1 MNKKIR
7 NLIIGAVVLVLLVGV
22 LLLLLFLPQN
32 STETEE
38 SSATETSYTSTSV
51 ELFSHEV
58 SDLDSITIDN
68 DANSVTINRTGD
80 AEYTVE
86 GLEDIEQND
95 QATSIANTITSLSA
109 TQLVEENPTDLA
121 KYGLD
126 APSSTLTVQYTDGT
140 SDVLYYGNTLP
151 TGSGCYGMVN
161 DDPAVYALSSTVAGY
176 ANIILTDFADT
187 TVIETW
193 VAPTTEDSE
202 SIGTTKTEPDI
213 RSMSVVGGSLAE
225 LLGDIPFT
233 FEMGES
239 NEELTSYGMSGST
252 WVITSPITASLH
264 TENTATIREATY
276 GIAANSVAEVHPDE
290 ATLEEYGL
298 ANPYCVVEFNREGEE
313 FTVTIGN
320 SDGNGSRYVM
330 VNGKD
335 EIFVVSESSLPWIS
349 IQLNQ
354 MLSSLIFLP
363 YIDDVSQ
370 VDLVIGDETYTFES
384 TLGEPEVNED
394 GEEEEPTLESV
405 TCNGAQID
413 LDNYR
418 KMYQYLL
425 SAPAEDINLDGATGT
440 KIASFTYHYFD
451 DPDHTDTIEIFQISE
466 RQCSIALNGSND
478 FTCRIA
484 YYTRLVENI
493 EALLNG
499 ETPDLDY

>member
-7 NLIIGAVVLVLLVGV
+7 NLIIGAVVLLLLVGV

-32 STETEE
+32 DTTEEE
-38 SSATETSYTSTSV
+38 SSSVESSYVSSSV
-51 ELFSHEV
+51 ELFSREV
-58 SDLDSITIDN
+58 SDLDTITIEN
-68 DANSVTINRTGD
+68 ESGNVSIQRTGD
-80 AEYTVE
+80 SEYTVE
-86 GLEDIEQND
+86 GLEDIAQND
-95 QATSIANTITSLSA
+95 QAASLANSVSSLNA
-109 TQLVEENPTDLA
+109 TQMVEENPADLA

-126 APSSTLTVQYTDGT
+126 APSATLTVQYTDGT

-161 DDPAVYALSSTVAGY
+161 DDPTVYALSSTMAGY
-176 ANIILTDFADT
+176 AGVAVTDFADL

-193 VAPTTEDSE
+193 VAPTSEDSE
-202 SIGTTKTEPDI
+202 SSETTKTEPDI

-225 LLGDIPFT
+225 KLGDTPFT
-233 FEMGES
+233 FEMGED
-239 NEELTSYGMSGST
+239 NPELAEYGMNSST
-252 WVITSPITASLH
+252 WIITSPVTASLH
-264 TENTATIREATY
+264 TENTTSIREAAY
-276 GIAANSVAEVHPDE
+276 GMSATSVAAVHPDE
-290 ATLEEYGL
+290 AVLAEYGL
-298 ANPYCVVEFNREGEE
+298 ADPYCVVNFNREGEE
-313 FTVTIGN
+313 FTLTIGN
-320 SDGNGSRYVM
+320 SDGNGNRYVM

-349 IQLNQ
+349 IQLDQ

-370 VDLVIGDETYTFES
+370 VDLVIGEETYTFKT

-394 GEEEEPTLESV
+394 GEEEDPTLESV
-405 TCNGAQID
+405 TCNGAQVD

-425 SAPAEDINLDGATGT
+425 SAPAEDINLDGETGT

-466 RQCSIALNGSND
+466 RKCSIALNGSND
-478 FTCRIA
+478 FTCRMA
-484 YYTRLVENI
+484 YYTRLVQNI